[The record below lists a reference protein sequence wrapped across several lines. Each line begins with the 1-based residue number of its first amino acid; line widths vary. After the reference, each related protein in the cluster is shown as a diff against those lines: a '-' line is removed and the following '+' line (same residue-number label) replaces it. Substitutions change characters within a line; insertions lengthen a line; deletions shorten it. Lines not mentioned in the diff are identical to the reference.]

1 MRFAVIIEY
10 TDLKERERALPAHR
24 EYLRAARIRGEVT
37 ESGPF
42 ADGRG
47 GLYLLE
53 LADEAAARAFV
64 EADPYRKAGM
74 KLTLR
79 LWHASREKPAQ

>member
-1 MRFAVIIEY
+1 MRFAVLIEY
-10 TDLKERERALPAHR
+10 TDLGERERALPAHR
-24 EYLRAARIRGEVT
+24 EYLRAARIRGSVI

-42 ADGRG
+42 ADGKG

-53 LADEAAARAFV
+53 MPDEESARAFV
-64 EADPYRKAGM
+64 EADPYVKAGM

-79 LWHASREKPAQ
+79 RWHSSREAPAQ